1 MEIFRSRKM
10 RLLIL
15 PAAMLLALSAAEPD
29 WPAIEKDAIGL
40 LQRYIR
46 VQSVNPPADTREAAK
61 LIQGELLKH
70 GIESKLY
77 PAGPDG
83 QTNLVARLKGRNSS
97 KKPLLLLNHFDV
109 VPVDP
114 KAWKMDP
121 FGAEIKDGYIWGRGA
136 LDMKGIGVQHL
147 MAMIAMKQAGIVP
160 PRDIAVLIT
169 SDEESSGTYGI
180 RYMIDKHFEEFAPE
194 YVLDEGGFG
203 TRDILSPGKL
213 VFGVMVGEK
222 NVLWLRLKAT
232 GIAGHGSQPIADNS
246 NLMLLR
252 AVEKAL
258 NVPAS
263 PKPHETVAEM
273 EKTIGTVATNK
284 YTSAIRGNTISVT
297 SLTSGVGNPPKVT
310 VIPSNAEATLDCRL
324 LPGVNPDEFA
334 SEIRAR
340 INDPRVALEVI
351 FQGKDSGV
359 SDHHTPLFEAMTAA
373 VLKHHPGAVV
383 TPMLVPHAT
392 DSKYLRMKG
401 VIAYGFTPMVLDLA
415 TSATMHSD
423 AERIPVAEF
432 LKGIRI
438 VFDVLRS
445 DF

>member
-1 MEIFRSRKM
+1 MKRIFV
-10 RLLIL
+10 LL
-15 PAAMLLALSAAEPD
+15 MLALAAPAAEPD
-29 WPAIEKDAIGL
+29 WPAIEKDALAL

-46 VQSVNPPADTREAAK
+46 IESVNPPADTREASK
-61 LIQGELLKH
+61 LIHAELLKN
-70 GIESKLY
+70 GIDAKLY
-77 PAGPDG
+77 PAGPNG
-83 QTNLVARLKGRNSS
+83 QTNLLARIKGRDSS

-109 VPVDP
+109 VPVDR

-121 FGAEIKDGYIWGRGA
+121 FGAEIKDGFIWGRGA

-147 MAMIAMKQAGIVP
+147 TAMVALKKAGIVP
-160 PRDIAVLIT
+160 SRDIVMLIT
-169 SDEESSGTYGI
+169 SDEESSGIYGI
-180 RYMIDKHFEEFAPE
+180 QYMIDKHFADFAPE

-222 NVLWLRLKAT
+222 NVLWLRLRAT

-246 NLMLLR
+246 NLILLR
-252 AVEKAL
+252 AIEKAL
-258 NVPAS
+258 NVPPSA
-263 PKPHETVAEM
+263 KHDETVAEM
-273 EKTIGTVATNK
+273 RKNLGAIAVNK
-284 YTSAIRGNTISVT
+284 YTSAIQGNTISVT
-297 SLTSGVGNPPKVT
+297 SLTSGVGNPPKVN
-310 VIPSNAEATLDCRL
+310 VIPSNAKATLDCRL
-324 LPGVNPDEFA
+324 LPNVNPDEFA

-340 INDPRVALEVI
+340 INDTRVAVEVI

-359 SDHHTPLFEAMTAA
+359 SDHNTPLFRAMTAA

-415 TSATMHSD
+415 VSATMHSD

-438 VFDVLRS
+438 VFDVIRS